1 MKRVSFETAKALKEA
16 GYPQENNRIC
26 YSEIGDL
33 ITISGNTNLDFSTDF
48 LAAPTY
54 LDVWLWLWREKGIA
68 IDVKEF
74 DGEWDSVFV
83 HAYSYVSTPKT
94 DPEEAISTAVDCLV
108 ENNLIK

>member
-33 ITISGNTNLDFSTDF
+33 ITISGSTNLDFSTDF

-54 LDVWLWLWREKGIA
+54 LEVWLWLWREKKIA
-68 IDVKEF
+68 IDVREF
-74 DGEWDSVFV
+74 NEEWDSVFV
-83 HAYSYVSTPKT
+83 HTYSYVSTSKT
-94 DPEEAISTAVDCLV
+94 DPEEAIIVAINYLV